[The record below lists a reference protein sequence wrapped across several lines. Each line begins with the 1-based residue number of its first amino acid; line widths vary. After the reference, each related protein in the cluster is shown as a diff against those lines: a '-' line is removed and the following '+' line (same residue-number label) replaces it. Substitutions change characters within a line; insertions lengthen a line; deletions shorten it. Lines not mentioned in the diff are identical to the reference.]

1 VITGAQVKAAR
12 ELLGWS
18 PFQLSQRAKLHPA
31 VIERAESSTGAFP
44 ITVYQAAII
53 CQTLEA
59 AGVEFTDGDPP
70 GVKLTATG
78 KRAK

>member
-1 VITGAQVKAAR
+1 MITGAQIRRAR

-18 PFQLSQRAKLHPA
+18 SFQLSQRAKLHPA
-31 VIERAESSTGAFP
+31 VVERAESSTGAFP
-44 ITVYQAAII
+44 ITAYQAAII

-59 AGVEFTDGDPP
+59 AGVEFTDGDEP
-70 GVKLTATG
+70 GVRLNATG

>member
-1 VITGAQVKAAR
+1 VITGAQIRAAR

-31 VIERAESSTGAFP
+31 VVERAESSTGSFP
-44 ITVYQAAII
+44 ITAYEAAII

-59 AGVEFTDGDPP
+59 AGVGFTDGDQPRVQR
-70 GVKLTATG
+70 GVL
-78 KRAK
+78 